1 MCGQVHSPTRMCS
14 SPPTL
19 RLGTHADG
27 LTTDTCAPRTWTR
40 PPSPPVHT
48 AVPTWC
54 SSRRQ
59 RGLGLSAKLGARRP
73 RRGSLLN
80 LKCLCHSGTCF

>member
-1 MCGQVHSPTRMCS
+1 MCGQVHSPKRMCS

-48 AVPTWC
+48 ALPTWC

-59 RGLGLSAKLGARRP
+59 RGLGLSVGPSSQTQGQTTQKGQP
-73 RRGSLLN
+73 
-80 LKCLCHSGTCF
+80 LKPQVPLP